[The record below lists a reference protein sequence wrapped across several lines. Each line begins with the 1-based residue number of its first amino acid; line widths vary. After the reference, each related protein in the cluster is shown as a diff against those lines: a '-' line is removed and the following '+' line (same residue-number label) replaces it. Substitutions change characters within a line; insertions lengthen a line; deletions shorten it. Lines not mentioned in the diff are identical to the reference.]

1 MVNEVE
7 EPLPSAFDKDT
18 DFSEMDEKQID
29 EAVKSEVG
37 GPLDGGDVTLH
48 AAKSAGIIFEQ
59 MPSNYKMELLD
70 TKHPNNNVMEFVK
83 WLAGRSASVFGL
95 TQQYATLAATGA
107 DYKAERLLTEPIFRE
122 GQKFLE

>member
-1 MVNEVE
+1 MVNEVP

-18 DFSEMDEKQID
+18 DFSGMDDRQIE
-29 EAVKSEVG
+29 EAVKNEIGDSIDG
-37 GPLDGGDVTLH
+37 LDITLR

-95 TQQYATLAATGA
+95 TQQYATLAATGS